1 MQLHRWN
8 VGGCDDYYLTDSNL
22 CSIQNASSLYE
33 ASWCSRKLW
42 ETITWCCDT
51 SHLDSA
57 GNMSRGCYT
66 IRIHTSP
73 FITSHQIT
81 RRSLRTH
88 TVPTSQTSY
97 HFSSLDPHETM
108 LAQYWLWPCVHL
120 SVSVTTCIPSKNP
133 DELLLAWRFPSTYRS
148 QCYKEIQV
156 SENLT
161 VLPQHVYSH
170 NVLPT

>member
-1 MQLHRWN
+1 MVICMERGADWHMAQLMPLPLTVSCFSKMQIGFTFLVPAHPGRLWQRAIKRGMYVWLHRWN

-22 CSIQNASSLYE
+22 CSIRNASSLYE

-81 RRSLRTH
+81 RRSLSTR

-108 LAQYWLWPCVHL
+108 LAQY
-120 SVSVTTCIPSKNP
+120 
-133 DELLLAWRFPSTYRS
+133 
-148 QCYKEIQV
+148 
-156 SENLT
+156 
-161 VLPQHVYSH
+161 
-170 NVLPT
+170 